1 MGITKNIIGGGV
13 LFLALFLMGSRAEA
27 ATLYLSAA
35 QQAATIGD
43 SVTVTVR
50 VDSPD
55 QGFNAAQ
62 ATVQFPV
69 SILEVTGINRDS
81 SAFNF
86 WLEEPTFSNTAGTIS
101 FIGGSTSGF
110 AGKSVEI
117 ARIVFRVKGSG
128 TADLVFLDG
137 AVTAS
142 DGSGT
147 NILSTLQGVKI
158 VSSATQRP
166 GAAVV
171 TPPTQIVR
179 PPVPSAKLPVMPGI
193 TVTLY
198 PKSEA
203 WYNISA
209 PFFVSWVLPAD
220 VSDVLAVVN
229 KTPEFT
235 STKSEGLFERAQ
247 FPALDDGA
255 YYAHV
260 RFRNNVGWG
269 PVAHYRIAV
278 DTAPPAG
285 LEVSVIEGTPTD
297 TPSPRIS
304 FRAADALS
312 GVEHFEVRV
321 GGADPVITKDT
332 VVTLPLQTPG
342 RKAVLVKAVDAAGN
356 SAESTLDLEILP
368 IETPVI
374 ASLPDDVFVG
384 EGGLTVVGTSL
395 PGVTV
400 LLTVKDRE
408 GRGIYDTSVAA
419 DSIGTWSAVI
429 DVPLRKQRYYVEAV
443 ASDARGAI
451 SLPAQSEIFTVHE
464 RPLLTL
470 FGIDIT
476 QTWFFV
482 GLIAILL
489 GGFAA
494 GWVSYRFWK
503 VQVGHRVVI
512 AQRDV
517 VTVANLVKKDLDKML
532 ESYADRT
539 ITGREVSEIEF
550 LVKKAKANVE
560 KMEKYLVENIG
571 DIPK

>member
-1 MGITKNIIGGGV
+1 
-13 LFLALFLMGSRAEA
+13 
-27 ATLYLSAA
+27 LYLSAA
-35 QQAATIGD
+35 QQTAAIGD
-43 SVTVTVR
+43 SVTVVVR

-62 ATVQFPV
+62 ATIQFPI
-69 SILEVTGINRDS
+69 SILEAASVNRDS
-81 SAFNF
+81 SALNF
-86 WLEEPTFSNTAGTIS
+86 WLEEPAFSNTAGTIS

-128 TADLVFLDG
+128 TADLVFSDG

-158 VSSATQRP
+158 VSSAAQRP
-166 GAAVV
+166 GEAVV
-171 TPPTQIVR
+171 APPAQIVR
-179 PPVPSAKLPVMPGI
+179 PAAPAAKLPVMPGAA
-193 TVTLY
+193 VTLY

-203 WYNISA
+203 WYNVSA
-209 PFFVSWVLPAD
+209 PFFVNWALPAD
-220 VSDVLAVVN
+220 VSDVLAIVN
-229 KTPEFT
+229 KIPEFT

-247 FPALDDGA
+247 FPALDDGVT
-255 YYAHV
+255 YAHV
-260 RFRNNVGWG
+260 RFRNNIGWG

-278 DTAPPAG
+278 DTVPPAG

-297 TPSPRIS
+297 TPNPRIS
-304 FRAADALS
+304 YRAADALS
-312 GVEHFEVRV
+312 GVVRYEIRIGDAEPIV
-321 GGADPVITKDT
+321 TKDT
-332 VVTLPLQTPG
+332 AVTLPLQTPG
-342 RKAVLVKAVDAAGN
+342 AKNVLVRAVDGAGN
-356 SAESTLDLEILP
+356 STERLLELEILP

-374 ASLPDDVFVG
+374 SSLPDDVFVG
-384 EGGLTVVGTSL
+384 EGALTVVGISV
-395 PGVTV
+395 PHATV
-400 LLTVKDRE
+400 LLSVMDRS
-408 GRGIYDTSVAA
+408 GLMVHSASVTA
-419 DSIGTWSAVI
+419 DEAGNWSAVI
-429 DVPLRKQRYYVEAV
+429 DEPLRKGVHYVEAV
-443 ASDARGAI
+443 AKDARGAL
-451 SLPAQSEIFTVHE
+451 SLPAQSELFTVHE

-470 FGIDIT
+470 FGFDIT

-482 GLIAILL
+482 GLILIVL